1 MYYTLHQPSA
11 NIKLLQNINLID
23 LKSLVFKRAE
33 YNNITIM
40 NKKKLIDA
48 VENLSN
54 QASRSPEEQFF
65 IRMLKQVWQID
76 WSVAPSD
83 VWRNLMARN
92 QDYFFGFMEL
102 DDGDDK
108 EEDWLIASLDKMVE
122 AFIHKSTDS
131 KWKSKIVDTID
142 ELNQLRFKMQK

>member
-1 MYYTLHQPSA
+1 MGDNS
-11 NIKLLQNINLID
+11 N
-23 LKSLVFKRAE
+23 LKSFSPDQLREDDCF
-33 YNNITIM
+33 IM

-108 EEDWLIASLDKMVE
+108 EENWLIASLDKMVE
-122 AFIHKSTDS
+122 AFIQKSTDS

-142 ELNQLRFKMQK
+142 ELNQLRFKIFN

>member
-1 MYYTLHQPSA
+1 
-11 NIKLLQNINLID
+11 
-23 LKSLVFKRAE
+23 
-33 YNNITIM
+33 M

-108 EEDWLIASLDKMVE
+108 EEDWLIASLGKMVE
-122 AFIHKSTDS
+122 AFIQKSTDS